1 MKPPTTLVA
10 GLVLVLCGNAGA
22 QTIRGTVVD
31 PSDRPIAGVLVFML
45 DSASNVVARALSTER
60 GDFQVAFARAGS
72 YRLRTMRI
80 GFRPSM
86 SEPIRLRSGGEVT
99 QRLTL
104 SNVQVS
110 LDTVRVIDR
119 NSCHI
124 TSDSAT
130 TATFVVWEQAR
141 AALTAAQLTA
151 LARAITA
158 TTVSYSRTLEPDGRR
173 VRQQRASLR
182 TDYVTQP
189 WRAVSP
195 DSLRRAGY
203 VVTERDNSMTYH
215 APSLDVLL
223 SDDFVEDHCFRLASD
238 KSHPGMIGVEFAP
251 SPDRRRLPE
260 IRGTVWVDR
269 KSSELRRMEYRYAN
283 VSPEQEGAGAGGELE
298 FARATNGGWAISR
311 WNIRMPVLEQIVRS
325 HDLGGVQSRVA
336 EIQVTGGELVL
347 ATVPAG
353 GKRDTIWSRPPLV
366 LAGSVTDSASGAPA
380 AGARVAIAGTP
391 LEGTADAKGKFTIAG
406 VLPGSYTLE
415 TRTPSLDAIGATNQ
429 STVTFTDSSATIAI
443 RVPTAAQI
451 AATLCSGARLGADAG
466 MIVGTVYA
474 RGDSV
479 PFAGATV
486 AAEWTDVTLHDE
498 HGVIGTRQGR
508 RIEARTDARGT
519 YRICG
524 VPVNTALTLHAFTD
538 STQSAARDAR
548 LADGRFTRLDFT
560 VDRHT
565 ERGAVFSG
573 VVQDSSR
580 RPLGGADVTLPG
592 LALATVSDQSGA
604 FRLGGIPAGAQ
615 HVLVRRVGYGA
626 LDTTLVFDPQGIVD
640 RSIVLHRAVTLDS
653 VVVSASR
660 TAALREFE
668 ENRRRGFGSFL
679 TRDELA
685 KQGSKRLS
693 DILAQVRGV
702 NVLHG
707 NIRSYLVGKR
717 MTPALCGPKAPPACF
732 QVYGFYVPDADE
744 RLDGMQTA
752 CYTQV
757 YLDEALMNRGDPTPP
772 ADINAFLPEQIE
784 AIEYYADR
792 SAVPARYVGSQARC
806 GVLIIHSRRAP

>member
-1 MKPPTTLVA
+1 MKPSATLVA
-10 GLVLVLCGNAGA
+10 GLILALCGNAGA
-22 QTIRGTVVD
+22 QTIGGTVVD

-60 GDFQVAFARAGS
+60 GDFQVAFARAGT

-80 GFRPSM
+80 GFRPSI
-86 SEPIRLRSGGEVT
+86 SEPVPLRPGGDVT
-99 QRLTL
+99 QRIIL

-110 LDTVRVIDR
+110 LDTVRVVDR

-124 TSDSAT
+124 TSDSAA
-130 TATFVVWEQAR
+130 TATFAVWEQAR

-173 VRQQRASLR
+173 VRQQRSNLR

-195 DSLRRAGY
+195 DSLRRAGF

-223 SDDFVEDHCFRLASD
+223 SDVFVEDHCFRLAAD
-238 KSHPGMIGVEFAP
+238 KNRPGMIGVEFTP

-260 IRGTVWVDR
+260 IRGTIWVDR

-311 WNIRMPVLEQIVRS
+311 WNIRMPVLEQTVRS
-325 HDLGGVQSRVA
+325 HDLGGIQNHVA
-336 EIQVTGGELVL
+336 EIQVKGGEIVL
-347 ATVPAG
+347 ETVGVG

-380 AGARVAIAGTP
+380 AGARVGIAGTT

-406 VLPGSYTLE
+406 VLPGTYTLE
-415 TRTPSLDAIGATNQ
+415 TRTASLDAIGATSQ
-429 STVTFTDSSATIAI
+429 TTVVFTGSAAIVDI
-443 RVPTAAQI
+443 RVPTAAQV
-451 AATLCSGARLGADAG
+451 AATLCTGARLGPGAG

-479 PFAGATV
+479 PYTGATV
-486 AAEWTDVTLHDE
+486 AAEWTDVTLRDE
-498 HGVIGTRQGR
+498 HGVIGSKQGR

-538 STQSAARDAR
+538 SARSAAREFR
-548 LADGRFTRLDFT
+548 LADGRFARLDLT
-560 VDRHT
+560 IDTST
-565 ERGAVFSG
+565 E
-573 VVQDSSR
+573 
-580 RPLGGADVTLPG
+580 
-592 LALATVSDQSGA
+592 
-604 FRLGGIPAGAQ
+604 
-615 HVLVRRVGYGA
+615 H
-626 LDTTLVFDPQGIVD
+626 GIVD
-640 RSIVLHRAVTLDS
+640 RSIILHHAVTLDS

-660 TAALREFE
+660 AAALREFE

-679 TRDELA
+679 TREDLA

-707 NIRSYLVGKR
+707 NVRSYLVGKR
-717 MTPALCGPKAPPACF
+717 MTPAPCGPKSPPACF
-732 QVYGFYVPDADE
+732 EVYGFYVPDADE

-784 AIEYYADR
+784 AIEYYADQ

-806 GVLIIHSRRAP
+806 GVLIIHSRRAR